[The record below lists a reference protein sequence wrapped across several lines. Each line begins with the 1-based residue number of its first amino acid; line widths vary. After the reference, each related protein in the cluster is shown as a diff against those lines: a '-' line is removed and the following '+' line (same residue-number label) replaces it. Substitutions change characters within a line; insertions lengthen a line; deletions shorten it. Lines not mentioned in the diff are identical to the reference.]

1 MLESAAELDAQGS
14 AECRAL
20 LDATAALRPVIR
32 GYQAEIERER
42 RLPAPLVARLRAA
55 GLYRMFVPRV
65 LGGLQVDLLSFFRAV
80 ELAAEGDGSVAWNL
94 GTNAIAGSAALS
106 LPDEGVRE
114 IFGGGPDV
122 VFAGTIAPLGG
133 TAVPV
138 DGGYLCTGRWRF
150 GSGCQEAD
158 WMVGSCQVVEG
169 DRPRRN
175 PDGTPDVRRI
185 LLPAGDR
192 TIVDTWDVTGLRG
205 TGSHDWTVAD
215 LFVPEHRTQRFTTR
229 WTRWPGTLYALPL
242 HAFQAPHFSPVAT
255 GIARAGLDALAEL
268 AGSKNPRQS
277 PGLLREDV
285 QVQEWIGRAEA
296 LLGAAQAYRA
306 AVSADIWATVA
317 AGRPATPEQQARCRL
332 AATYAVDSAMQAMD
346 LAYRAGGSTS
356 IEQSH
361 PVARRW
367 RDLHAVAQNVV
378 VGPEYYIL
386 AGRVLLGL
394 DGGPK
399 LAVRASGPAAG
410 GSSPSD

>member
-1 MLESAAELDAQGS
+1 MHELAEESEARAS
-14 AECRAL
+14 PECRAL
-20 LDATAALRPVIR
+20 LDAAAALRVTIR

-42 RLPAPLVARLRAA
+42 RLPAPLVAQLRAA
-55 GLYRMFVPRV
+55 GLYRLLVPRE
-65 LGGLQVDLLSFFRAV
+65 LGGAQVDLLTFFRAI

-122 VFAGTIAPLGG
+122 IFAGTIAPMGG

-175 PDGTPDVRRI
+175 PDGTPEVRRI
-185 LLPAGDR
+185 VLPATDG
-192 TIVDTWDVTGLRG
+192 TILDTWDVTGLRG
-205 TGSHDWTVAD
+205 TGSHDWTVAN

-242 HAFQAPHFSPVAT
+242 HAFQGPHFSPVAT

-277 PGLLREDV
+277 PGLLREEV
-285 QVQEWIGRAEA
+285 QVQEWMGRAEA
-296 LLGAAQAYRA
+296 VLGAAQAYRA
-306 AVSADIWATVA
+306 AVTADVWATVA

-332 AATYAVDSAMQAMD
+332 AASHAVDSAVQAMD
-346 LAYRAGGSTS
+346 LAYRAGGSTA
-356 IEQSH
+356 IERTH
-361 PVARRW
+361 PLARCW
-367 RDLHAVAQNVV
+367 RDVHAVAQNVV
-378 VGPEYYIL
+378 VGPEYYML
-386 AGRVLLGL
+386 AGRVFLGL
-394 DGGPK
+394 DAGPK
-399 LAVRASGPAAG
+399 LAVRPPGPLAG
-410 GSSPSD
+410 GGPPTD

>member
-1 MLESAAELDAQGS
+1 MDVTAVETGAQAS
-14 AECRAL
+14 AEHRAL
-20 LDATAALRPVIR
+20 LEAAAALRPVIR
-32 GYQAEIERER
+32 GYQTEIERER
-42 RLPAPLVARLRAA
+42 RLPAALVAELRAA
-55 GLYRMFVPRV
+55 GLYRMFVPRG
-65 LGGLQVDLLSFFRAV
+65 LGGLQVDLLTFFRAV

-106 LPDEGVRE
+106 LPDEGIRE
-114 IFGGGPDV
+114 IFGEGPDV
-122 VFAGTIAPLGG
+122 IFAGTIAPLGG

-169 DRPRRN
+169 DEPRRN
-175 PDGTPDVRRI
+175 PDGTPEIRRI
-185 LLPAGDR
+185 LLPSGQCV
-192 TIVDTWDVTGLRG
+192 IHDTWDVTGLRG
-205 TGSHDWTVAD
+205 TGSHDWTVDA
-215 LFVPEHRTQRFTTR
+215 LFVPERRTQRFTTR

-268 AGSKNPRQS
+268 SGSKQPRQS

-285 QVQEWIGRAEA
+285 QVQDWLGRAEA

-306 AVSADIWATVA
+306 AVSADVWATVA

-332 AATYAVDSAMQAMD
+332 AATHAVDSAIQAMD

-356 IEQSH
+356 IERNH
-361 PVARRW
+361 PLARCW
-367 RDLHAVAQNVV
+367 RDVHAVAQNVV
-378 VGPEYYIL
+378 VGPEYYAL

-399 LAVRASGPAAG
+399 LAVRTYPPGP
-410 GSSPSD
+410 PP